1 MSLRSRFASTWSAL
15 SRRQRLEH
23 DMDDELRFHMA
34 AYVADQVRMG
44 VDPEDAKRRARV
56 EFGAVESFKEEC
68 REARGLRFFD
78 ELVQDLRYTGRSLRK
93 NLAFTMIATLT
104 LALGVGANTSIF
116 SVVNAWVLQPLPYPD
131 ADRLVS
137 VYNLDKKVGQRSSVS
152 PADLEDWRALNP
164 FFDGFAGW
172 SDNSSFTLAT
182 ATEPERI
189 DGAQVNADFFR
200 LLGVQPALGR
210 DFSAAED
217 TPGAAGVAI
226 LSDSFWRSHFGADPA
241 TVGRTVQCNGRP
253 VTVIGV
259 LPPDFLFPLI
269 GRASMWMPFA
279 FSSAQRH
286 ERGTRFL
293 QVVARV
299 KPGVDVAHARAYLE
313 ASALRL
319 EQSFPATNKDR
330 GVLVRPVREAIREQS
345 QHDAVLILFGI
356 VGCVLL
362 IACTNVANLMFGRAA
377 GRQKE
382 MAVRLAIGA
391 GRFRLMRQLLT
402 ENVVLFLLGATFGVL
417 LAIWGVKWLANS
429 IPLELREFLPNAG
442 VLKVDLPV
450 LLYSFAVA
458 ALTGLVF
465 GFAPALNCLRVA
477 LGDSLKEAGSRT
489 STGGASGRVK
499 QALVVFEISLALI
512 VLVASGLLTRSML
525 RMYSIDPGF
534 QAKGLVTAKISLPDS
549 EYADKARAQAFFAN
563 VLERIQRLPQ
573 VENAAASLV
582 IPFVNVNNGIGYF
595 VERRPAPAD
604 GATRRAEFTA
614 VTPDY
619 LSALGLT
626 LLRGRFF
633 SEQDR
638 ADSTLMVVINRTMA
652 QREWP
657 GQDPVGRRIRLG
669 RDSVKIWTVAGVVQD
684 VKVTDLK
691 DAPEAQLY
699 LSYRQSAVQSMYLVL
714 RTPASVTE
722 ISGDV
727 RRAVSSVDKNQ
738 AVYDWSTMEKRIM
751 LAEVP
756 DVIVTRT
763 MSLFAAIAL
772 FLAAIGIYGVISY
785 SVASRR
791 RELGVRMALGAGT
804 GDVLS
809 LILGQGLRLTLLG
822 LAVGLAGA
830 FAATRV
836 LSSLLFQVSPRDF
849 VTFASVSA
857 LLALVALIA
866 CYVPARRAA
875 GTDPVKTL
883 RYE

>member
-1 MSLRSRFASTWSAL
+1 MSFRSRFTSTLSAL
-15 SRRQRLEH
+15 SRRQRLENE
-23 DMDDELRFHMA
+23 MDAELRFHMD

-44 VDPEDAKRRARV
+44 VDPEEANRRARV
-56 EFGAVESFKEEC
+56 EFGAVESLKEEC

-78 ELVQDLRYTGRSLRK
+78 ELVQDLRYAARGLRK

-116 SVVNAWVLQPLPYPD
+116 SLVNAWVLQPLPYPD
-131 ADRLVS
+131 ADRLVDIHT
-137 VYNLDKKVGQRSSVS
+137 LDKKLGRRSSVS
-152 PADLEDWRALNP
+152 AADLEDWRAPNP

-172 SDNSSFTLAT
+172 RDSSSFTLAT
-182 ATEPERI
+182 ATEPEQV

-200 LLGVQPALGR
+200 LLGVRPALGR

-241 TVGRTVQCNGRP
+241 TLGRSIECNGRP
-253 VTVIGV
+253 VTVVGI
-259 LPPDFLFPLI
+259 LPPDFLFPLV

-279 FSSAQRH
+279 FSSAQRQD
-286 ERGTRFL
+286 RGNRFL

-299 KPGVDVAHARAYLE
+299 KPGVDVARARAYLE

-319 EQSFPATNKDR
+319 EQSYPASNKDR
-330 GVLVRPVREAIREQS
+330 GVLIQPVRETIGEQS
-345 QHDAVLILFGI
+345 QRDAVLILFGI

-417 LAIWGVKWLANS
+417 LAMWGVKWLANS

-442 VLKVDLPV
+442 VLKIDLPV

-477 LGDSLKEAGSRT
+477 LGDGLKESGSRT
-489 STGGASGRVK
+489 STGGASSRVK
-499 QALVVFEISLALI
+499 KALVVFEISLALI
-512 VLVASGLLTRSML
+512 VLVASGLLTKSML
-525 RMYSIDPGF
+525 RMYSVDPGF
-534 QAKGLVTAKISLPDS
+534 QTKGLVTAKISLPDS
-549 EYADKARAQAFFAN
+549 EYADKARVEAFFAN
-563 VLERIQRLPQ
+563 LLERVQRLPR
-573 VENAAASLV
+573 VETAAASQV
-582 IPFVNVNNGIGYF
+582 IPFVNINNGTGYF
-595 VERRPAPAD
+595 VEGRPAPPF
-604 GATRRAEFTA
+604 GETPRAGFAA

-619 LSALGLT
+619 LTALGLP
-626 LLRGRFF
+626 LLHGRFF
-633 SEQDR
+633 TEQDR
-638 ADSTLMVVINRTMA
+638 ADSTLVVVINRTMA

-657 GQDPVGRRIRLG
+657 GEDPIGQRIRLG
-669 RDSVKIWTVAGVVQD
+669 RNSVKIWTVAGVVQD

-691 DAPEAQLY
+691 EPPEAQLY
-699 LSYRQSAVQSMYLVL
+699 LSYRQFPMQTMYLVL
-714 RTPASVTE
+714 RTSASVTE

-727 RRAVSSVDKNQ
+727 RKAVSSVDKNQ
-738 AVYDWSTMEKRIM
+738 AVYDWATMEKRIM
-751 LAEVP
+751 LDEVP
-756 DVIVTRT
+756 DVIVART

-772 FLAAIGIYGVISY
+772 ILAAIGIYGVISY

-849 VTFASVSA
+849 VTFATVSG

-875 GTDPVKTL
+875 GTDPVTTL